1 MKHFFFRSFVSKS
14 KSVEKTFCKSGLT
27 LPLCV
32 SMALL
37 LLRLLHGARTYAIAH
52 AMGEREAI
60 YLVVGE
66 LTRARV
72 RSHRPFFIFFFR
84 ISFSF
89 AGWCGA
95 NDVHTMYTRIRHNDE
110 AWIHAPM
117 ATTDSQS
124 TANYVQEK
132 LCSVLISA
140 SLMDL
145 RCEIFCHFIYLFR
158 CFFIRAQ
165 NQPVRRFLP
174 GDFKQRRHH
183 SIVMYIHFHK

>member
-1 MKHFFFRSFVSKS
+1 MKHFFFVCLFQSQSQWRRHFAKAAWRCHFALAWPFFSLACCTVL
-14 KSVEKTFCKSGLT
+14 VHTPLHMPWEK
-27 LPLCV
+27 
-32 SMALL
+32 
-37 LLRLLHGARTYAIAH
+37 
-52 AMGEREAI
+52 ERPFISSLANW
-60 YLVVGE
+60 
-66 LTRARV
+66 RARV
-72 RSHRPFFIFFFR
+72 RSHRPFFIFIFR